1 MVEKF
6 RIKGFIPIET
16 LIPNNK
22 SGRKKATTLA
32 GKEANLMPNKKI
44 RDTYKRKI

>member
-22 SGRKKATTLA
+22 SGRKKATTL
-32 GKEANLMPNKKI
+32 EANLTPNKKI

>member
-6 RIKGFIPIET
+6 RIKGFIPVET
-16 LIPNNK
+16 LIVNNK
-22 SGRKKATTLA
+22 SGRKKALTLA
-32 GKEANLMPNKKI
+32 GKEANLTPNKKI